1 MSADNGIYILE
12 TPNRRTGFTEYR
24 VAHCQAIE
32 NIHCPEDTETE
43 DSYLRMLFGKCNVL
57 NDRLAALRLAQEI
70 YDEIM
75 NSDFAIIEYG
85 IQTIRFPRE
94 FPVG

>member
-12 TPNRRTGFTEYR
+12 TPNRNTGFTEYR

-32 NIHCPEDTETE
+32 NIYYPEDSKIE
-43 DSYLRMLFGKCNVL
+43 DKYLRMLFGKCEVL
-57 NDRLAALRLAQEI
+57 TDRLAALKLAQEI

-75 NSDFAIIEYG
+75 KSIFPIIEYG

-94 FPVG
+94 FPKD